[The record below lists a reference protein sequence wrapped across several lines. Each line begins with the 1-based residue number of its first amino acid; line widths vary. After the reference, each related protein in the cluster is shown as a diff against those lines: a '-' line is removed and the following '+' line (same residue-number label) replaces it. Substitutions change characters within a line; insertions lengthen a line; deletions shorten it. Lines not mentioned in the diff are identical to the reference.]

1 MSIEEIYS
9 LSRVKELLSQFE
21 EEKHLSLIKLVKKR
35 LTILDDIKE
44 ELTFIENTCPYDEKV
59 IDKIIDKNPKTILE
73 QIKKTLIEE
82 DDIDLFKEQIIFWSK
97 KNEVSMGILMQ
108 SFRLALVGRL
118 TGPDIFEVC
127 SVLGKE
133 VSLKRINDLIEH
145 LNFKQIL

>member
-1 MSIEEIYS
+1 M
-9 LSRVKELLSQFE
+9 
-21 EEKHLSLIKLVKKR
+21 VKKR
-35 LTILDDIKE
+35 LNILDDIKD
-44 ELTFIENTCPYDEKV
+44 ELTFIEGTYPYDKKV
-59 IDKIIDKNPKTILE
+59 IDKINDKNPKTILE

-118 TGPDIFEVC
+118 KGPDIFEVC

>member
-9 LSRVKELLSQFE
+9 LSRVKELLSPFK

-35 LTILDDIKE
+35 LNILDDIKD
-44 ELTFIENTCPYDEKV
+44 ELTFIEGTYPYDKKG
-59 IDKIIDKNPKTILE
+59 IDKINDKNPKTILE

>member
-1 MSIEEIYS
+1 MI
-9 LSRVKELLSQFE
+9 
-21 EEKHLSLIKLVKKR
+21 
-35 LTILDDIKE
+35 
-44 ELTFIENTCPYDEKV
+44 NKV
-59 IDKIIDKNPKTILE
+59 EDKNPKTILE
-73 QIKKTLIEE
+73 QIKKTLIKY
-82 DDIDLFKEQIIFWSK
+82 DDDDLFKEQIIFWSK

>member
-1 MSIEEIYS
+1 
-9 LSRVKELLSQFE
+9 
-21 EEKHLSLIKLVKKR
+21 
-35 LTILDDIKE
+35 
-44 ELTFIENTCPYDEKV
+44 
-59 IDKIIDKNPKTILE
+59 
-73 QIKKTLIEE
+73 
-82 DDIDLFKEQIIFWSK
+82 
-97 KNEVSMGILMQ
+97 MGILMQ